1 MFGLSKKERAT
12 EALQRGTKAILIGGF
27 FHVQHAEKYG
37 LNEQASAWLY
47 TEALAHQVYV
57 LIVIF
62 NNTLAKKYG
71 WATLQFAMKAINE
84 AITDYEIQ
92 EGSTPGSVSSF
103 IFRRCAEM
111 DTLTPQ
117 ERVAGEHFRQSAR
130 KVFEYDS
137 RADQEAIAER
147 LSAVSKEYF
156 EIAVKMFR

>member
-27 FHVQHAEKYG
+27 FHVQHAEQYG

-47 TEALAHQVYV
+47 TEALAHQVYI

-62 NNTLAKKYG
+62 NNTLAKQYG
-71 WATLQFAMKAINE
+71 WATHQFAMKAINE
-84 AITDYEIQ
+84 AIADYEIQ
-92 EGSTPGSVSSF
+92 EGSTPGSLSSF

-111 DTLTPQ
+111 DALTPQ
-117 ERVAGEHFRQSAR
+117 ERVAGKHFRQSAQ

-147 LSAVSKEYF
+147 LSAVSGEYF
-156 EIAVKMFR
+156 ENAVKMFR